1 MPLFWPAR
9 LLRGDSYGYEINK
22 VISTLSSGRFE
33 LKEATL
39 YTAFKRLEE
48 QGYIASYWGNS
59 GAGARRRYYTITP
72 SGRLA
77 SKRLAALLHHHPIRP
92 SGQQAIGRGMAR
104 NQGDHGQAIGIG
116 GRIMREQL
124 IQYVELLFAGAR
136 DCEDVK
142 QEILQNTLDRYD
154 DLIAEGKVPEAAYR
168 LAITGIG
175 DINEIL
181 GSQPSHAAPQPNQS
195 GPEVDS
201 DKYRRLQRPEAAYRL
216 AITGIGDINEILGSQ
231 PSHAAPQPNQSGPEV
246 DSDKY
251 RRLQRGIA
259 IACFILCPVPLL
271 LCVVEGQVMIG
282 ITMMLVL
289 IAVGTMLMVVSGKDQ
304 AQLPRR
310 HSSLFVSIAMSLL
323 WPLTTIVYFLI
334 SFSTGAWH
342 LTWLVFPIAGA
353 ISAVIRAIEDW
364 KEENNHEA

>member
-1 MPLFWPAR
+1 
-9 LLRGDSYGYEINK
+9 
-22 VISTLSSGRFE
+22 
-33 LKEATL
+33 
-39 YTAFKRLEE
+39 
-48 QGYIASYWGNS
+48 
-59 GAGARRRYYTITP
+59 
-72 SGRLA
+72 
-77 SKRLAALLHHHPIRP
+77 
-92 SGQQAIGRGMAR
+92 
-104 NQGDHGQAIGIG
+104 
-116 GRIMREQL
+116 MREQL
-124 IQYVELLFAGAR
+124 IQYVELLFAGAKN
-136 DCEDVK
+136 CEDVK
-142 QEILQNTLDRYD
+142 QEILQNSLDRYD
-154 DLIAEGKVPEAAYR
+154 DLIAEGKV
-168 LAITGIG
+168 
-175 DINEIL
+175 
-181 GSQPSHAAPQPNQS
+181 
-195 GPEVDS
+195 
-201 DKYRRLQRPEAAYRL
+201 PEAAYRL

-282 ITMMLVL
+282 ITMMLMI

-304 AQLPRR
+304 VQPPRR
-310 HSSLFVSIAMSLL
+310 HNSLFVSIAMSLL
-323 WPLTTIVYFLI
+323 WPLATIVYFLI

>member
-1 MPLFWPAR
+1 
-9 LLRGDSYGYEINK
+9 
-22 VISTLSSGRFE
+22 
-33 LKEATL
+33 
-39 YTAFKRLEE
+39 
-48 QGYIASYWGNS
+48 
-59 GAGARRRYYTITP
+59 
-72 SGRLA
+72 
-77 SKRLAALLHHHPIRP
+77 
-92 SGQQAIGRGMAR
+92 
-104 NQGDHGQAIGIG
+104 
-116 GRIMREQL
+116 MREQL
-124 IQYVELLFAGAR
+124 IQYVELLFAGAK

-154 DLIAEGKVPEAAYR
+154 DLIAEGKV
-168 LAITGIG
+168 
-175 DINEIL
+175 
-181 GSQPSHAAPQPNQS
+181 
-195 GPEVDS
+195 
-201 DKYRRLQRPEAAYRL
+201 PEAAYRL

-323 WPLTTIVYFLI
+323 WPLATIVYFLI

>member
-1 MPLFWPAR
+1 
-9 LLRGDSYGYEINK
+9 
-22 VISTLSSGRFE
+22 
-33 LKEATL
+33 
-39 YTAFKRLEE
+39 
-48 QGYIASYWGNS
+48 
-59 GAGARRRYYTITP
+59 
-72 SGRLA
+72 
-77 SKRLAALLHHHPIRP
+77 
-92 SGQQAIGRGMAR
+92 
-104 NQGDHGQAIGIG
+104 
-116 GRIMREQL
+116 MREQL

-154 DLIAEGKVPEAAYR
+154 DLIAEGKVP
-168 LAITGIG
+168 
-175 DINEIL
+175 
-181 GSQPSHAAPQPNQS
+181 
-195 GPEVDS
+195 V
-201 DKYRRLQRPEAAYRL
+201 AAYRL

-323 WPLTTIVYFLI
+323 WPLATIVYFLI

>member
-1 MPLFWPAR
+1 
-9 LLRGDSYGYEINK
+9 
-22 VISTLSSGRFE
+22 
-33 LKEATL
+33 
-39 YTAFKRLEE
+39 
-48 QGYIASYWGNS
+48 
-59 GAGARRRYYTITP
+59 
-72 SGRLA
+72 
-77 SKRLAALLHHHPIRP
+77 
-92 SGQQAIGRGMAR
+92 
-104 NQGDHGQAIGIG
+104 
-116 GRIMREQL
+116 MREQL
-124 IQYVELLFAGAR
+124 IQYVELLFAGAKN
-136 DCEDVK
+136 CEDVK
-142 QEILQNTLDRYD
+142 QEILQNSLDRYD

-181 GSQPSHAAPQPNQS
+181 GSQPSHAAPQP
-195 GPEVDS
+195 
-201 DKYRRLQRPEAAYRL
+201 
-216 AITGIGDINEILGSQ
+216 
-231 PSHAAPQPNQSGPEV
+231 HQSGPEV

-282 ITMMLVL
+282 ITMMLMI

-304 AQLPRR
+304 AQPPRR
-310 HSSLFVSIAMSLL
+310 HNSLFVSIAMSLL
-323 WPLTTIVYFLI
+323 WPLATIVYFLI